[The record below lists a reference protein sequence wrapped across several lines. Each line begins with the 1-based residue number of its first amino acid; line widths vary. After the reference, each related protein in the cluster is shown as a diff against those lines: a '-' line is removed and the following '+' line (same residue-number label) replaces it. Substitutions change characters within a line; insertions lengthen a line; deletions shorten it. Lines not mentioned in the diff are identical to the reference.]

1 MEIKALSMFIW
12 QLIGLWVPLTE
23 ETAIRSSLNLTYP
36 NPTTL
41 SRLKLVAEAG
51 EQIPPSTWDPPR
63 RFGEQASS
71 NPPLLCF
78 GWFPWHPS
86 VPVWVRKLVCLPCHS
101 GASHQGNNSLLR
113 VPPENAAE
121 LVASKQTH
129 S

>member
-51 EQIPPSTWDPPR
+51 EQIPPST
-63 RFGEQASS
+63 
-71 NPPLLCF
+71 
-78 GWFPWHPS
+78 
-86 VPVWVRKLVCLPCHS
+86 
-101 GASHQGNNSLLR
+101 
-113 VPPENAAE
+113 
-121 LVASKQTH
+121 
-129 S
+129 